1 MKKAVDLLPVI
12 GNVASLRDTAI
23 QADAIFKEICV
34 VAIVSFG
41 DLVGHAALHRYALNI
56 VPVASSTAL
65 EAALSAGNEQRA
77 QLILAPMTRS
87 RVPGMMDALFA
98 ACEAVARD
106 ADILVVLLGFREA
119 VTGGPIT
126 TLNLVCNAI
135 HITPS
140 MADFPRA
147 VAEAKALLE
156 IAKQCGTGVG
166 GLLPSAETD
175 EASQD
180 NRPPVAECVAIA
192 ERTEVDFLEVDVGG
206 VDAGK
211 RRAKLDYGRLRRIH
225 EALTIPLLLRNAGD
239 EPPAQ
244 VQHIDSPEP
253 DAALLA
259 ERLKLWGS
267 AGRAAEVLTQ
277 CRPLEPVAHVVE
289 FNVPADALPKLE
301 DILQTGR
308 RRRATIPGVRRVATG
323 EAVAADARYRYC
335 LIITFANEQVMR
347 YYRDHPLHVEYADH
361 HFRPI
366 AEDRVTIDF
375 RLTDGCP
382 KHAEKRKNREQAV
395 QGVIVRFPASP
406 ARPISI
412 AAYRNRLSVEGEK
425 V

>member
-1 MKKAVDLLPVI
+1 M
-12 GNVASLRDTAI
+12 
-23 QADAIFKEICV
+23 
-34 VAIVSFG
+34 AIVSFG
-41 DLVGHAALHRYALNI
+41 DLVRHAALHRYALTI
-56 VPVASSTAL
+56 VPVASLAAL
-65 EAALSAGNEQRA
+65 EAALSAGHEQRA
-77 QLILAPMTRS
+77 PLILAPTTAS
-87 RVPGMMDALFA
+87 RVPGMVKALFA
-98 ACEAVARD
+98 ACEAAARD
-106 ADILVVLLGFREA
+106 TEIPVALMGFRDA

-126 TLNLVCNAI
+126 TVNLGCNAI

-140 MADFPRA
+140 TADFPQA
-147 VAEAKALLE
+147 VAEAKALVEL
-156 IAKQCGTGVG
+156 AKQCGIGVG
-166 GLLPSAETD
+166 ALLPGAEADDSD

-180 NRPPVAECVAIA
+180 NRPPVAECVAFA

-206 VDAGK
+206 ADAGK
-211 RRAKLDYGRLRRIH
+211 RRAKLDYGRLRRVH
-225 EALTIPLLLRNAGD
+225 EALTIPLSTRIAGD
-239 EPPAQ
+239 VQPDQVHRLIESGLAL

-308 RRRATIPGVRRVATG
+308 QRLATIPGVRRVATG

-335 LIITFANEQVMR
+335 WIITFANEQVVR

-361 HFRPI
+361 HFRPM

-375 RLTDGCP
+375 RLTG
-382 KHAEKRKNREQAV
+382 
-395 QGVIVRFPASP
+395 G
-406 ARPISI
+406 
-412 AAYRNRLSVEGEK
+412 
-425 V
+425 

>member
-34 VAIVSFG
+34 VAIVSIG

-56 VPVASSTAL
+56 VTVASSTAL
-65 EAALSAGNEQRA
+65 EAALSAGHVLRA
-77 QLILAPMTRS
+77 PLILAPMTRS
-87 RVPGMMDALFA
+87 RVLGMMNALFA
-98 ACEAVARD
+98 ACEAAARD
-106 ADILVVLLGFREA
+106 AEIPVVLMGIREA

-126 TLNLVCNAI
+126 TLNLGCNAI

-140 MADFPRA
+140 TADFPRA

-180 NRPPVAECVAIA
+180 NRPPVAECIAFA
-192 ERTEVDFLEVDVGG
+192 ERTEEDFLEVDVGG
-206 VDAGK
+206 ADAGK

-225 EALTIPLLLRNAGD
+225 EALTIPLLMRIAGD
-239 EPPAQ
+239 VQPDQVHRLVESGLAL

-259 ERLKLWGS
+259 ERLKLWGC

-289 FNVPADALPKLE
+289 FNVPADALPKLK
-301 DILQTGR
+301 DILLTGR
-308 RRRATIPGVRRVATG
+308 LRLATIPGVRRVATG

-335 LIITFANEQVMR
+335 WIVTFANEQVMR
-347 YYRDHPLHVEYADH
+347 YYRDHPLHVEYADN

-366 AEDRVTIDF
+366 AEDRLTIDF
-375 RLTDGCP
+375 RLTDG
-382 KHAEKRKNREQAV
+382 
-395 QGVIVRFPASP
+395 
-406 ARPISI
+406 
-412 AAYRNRLSVEGEK
+412 
-425 V
+425 